1 MSGQKELV
9 LPRETVKCLM
19 NMIQVC
25 GMTVLNRNSGL
36 EPPADLVTAYAY
48 CKASVTDFLDNTTD
62 DKWTVPV
69 DHYAFLLFLK
79 ESEPQIRKMAK
90 IQVIKSMMED

>member
-25 GMTVLNRNSGL
+25 GMTVFKDLIV
-36 EPPADLVTAYAY
+36 EPPADLVTAYAC

-62 DKWTVPV
+62 DKWTVPA